1 MKSSFNIKRF
11 LFVNIGVILVAVGL
25 HFFLVPNSLA
35 VGGTSGLSIEINH
48 LFPFIPVPYILTALN
63 TILVVIGFIF
73 IGADF
78 GFYTVYAS
86 ISLGVFLWLL
96 ELVVPLNQSLV
107 EGDIFI
113 NLIFGIFIQAIGIG
127 IVVNQGASTGGTDIV
142 AKIVETYTRFS
153 FGQGLIMSDGVVT
166 LLATLLYGPKLGMYA
181 LLGAIINSTVIDK
194 MIAGFDTKYHIT
206 IITNKIEEI
215 NQFILVDLYRGST
228 LYEAKGGY
236 KGDARTII
244 VTVVDKKDYV
254 RLKEF
259 IRKTDK
265 EAFMYVSNVTEVEGY
280 GFTYE

>member
-1 MKSSFNIKRF
+1 MKSSFNLKRF

-86 ISLGVFLWLL
+86 ISLGVFLRIL
-96 ELVVPLNQSLV
+96 EVIVPLSGSIV

-166 LLATLLYGPKLGMYA
+166 VLAALLYGPKLGMYA
-181 LLGAIINSTVIDK
+181 LLGAFINSTVIDR

-206 IITNKIEEI
+206 IVSKEIEKI

-228 LYEAKGGY
+228 IYEAKGGY
-236 KGDARTII
+236 KMEDRNIL
-244 VTVVDKKDYV
+244 VTVVNKNDYV
-254 RLKEF
+254 KLKEF

-265 EAFMYVSNVTEVEGY
+265 DAFMYVSNVTEVEGY

>member
-1 MKSSFNIKRF
+1 MKSSFNLKRF

-86 ISLGVFLWLL
+86 ISLGVFLRIL
-96 ELVVPLNQSLV
+96 EVIVPLSGSIV

-113 NLIFGIFIQAIGIG
+113 NLIFGIFIQAVGIG

-166 LLATLLYGPKLGMYA
+166 VLAALLYGPKLGMYA
-181 LLGAIINSTVIDK
+181 LLGAFINSTVIDR

-206 IITNKIEEI
+206 IVSKEIEKI

-228 LYEAKGGY
+228 IYEAKGGY
-236 KGDARTII
+236 KMEDRNIL
-244 VTVVDKKDYV
+244 VTVVNKNDYV
-254 RLKEF
+254 KLKEF

-265 EAFMYVSNVTEVEGY
+265 DAFMYVSNVTEVEGY